1 MTGMKKVLPLV
12 LMLILAGALAHSGLV
27 CDADVHIYSSES
39 SFRKQKGMLY
49 EGDAE
54 TLAGT
59 RGWSYSADGRYSC
72 EEPKY
77 IEERHKAACY
87 LCSNGTVMCVSPN
100 AAKKLLRNEAP
111 K

>member
-1 MTGMKKVLPLV
+1 VTVIKVLSAL
-12 LMLILAGALAHSGLV
+12 LMVILAVALTHSASG

-49 EGDAE
+49 EGDVE

-59 RGWSYSADGRYSC
+59 RGWSYTADGRYVC

-77 IEERHKAACY
+77 IEDRHKAACY
-87 LCSNGTVMCVSPN
+87 VCANGTILCVSPN
-100 AAKKLLRNEAP
+100 AAKALLKNGVP